1 MEISTK
7 TTIQSLIDLGLI
19 KSTQVEE
26 WNKKS
31 IRLQLKADKELLI
44 TGTSD
49 AILELMNGDMEKETK
64 FFSVKKTS
72 NSTGLMSFI
81 NTDRATVLK
90 SLTRLVKSGLIV
102 KVGVIGGEIKSP
114 LEVNAFQIRYMRS

>member
-90 SLTRLVKSGLIV
+90 ALTRLAISEKIV
-102 KVGVIGGEIKSP
+102 KVGVIGGEVKSSS
-114 LEVNAFQIRYMRS
+114 EVNAFQIRYMRA

>member
-90 SLTRLVKSGLIV
+90 ALTRLVKSEKIV
-102 KVGVIGGEIKSP
+102 KVGVIGGEVKSSS
-114 LEVNAFQIRYMRS
+114 EVNAFQIRYMRA

>member
-90 SLTRLVKSGLIV
+90 ALTRLVKSEKIV
-102 KVGVIGGEIKSP
+102 KVGVIGGEVKSP
-114 LEVNAFQIRYMRS
+114 SEVNAFQIRYMRA

>member
-31 IRLQLKADKELLI
+31 IRLQFKADKELLI

-90 SLTRLVKSGLIV
+90 ALTRLVKSEKIV
-102 KVGVIGGEIKSP
+102 KVGVIGGEVKSP
-114 LEVNAFQIRYMRS
+114 SEVNAFQIRYMRA